1 MAIYQLGEHAPRL
14 GPGAWVAPTATVIG
28 RVELGAESSVWWG
41 SVIRADNDP
50 IVIGA
55 RCNIQDGSVLHT
67 DEGVPMRLGDG
78 VSVGH
83 QAMLHGCIVGDGA
96 LIGIQAVVLNG
107 ARIGRNC
114 LVGAGA
120 LVTEGKEFPDGAL
133 IVGSP
138 AKVVRMLTPEQI
150 EGIRHNER
158 DYVENALRYVAGLKP
173 LA

>member
-14 GPGAWVAPTATVIG
+14 GPGAWVAPTATLIG

-55 RCNIQDGSVLHT
+55 RCNIQDGAVLHT
-67 DEGVPMRLGDG
+67 DEGVPMRLGVG

-83 QAMLHGCIVGDGA
+83 QAMLHGCIVG
-96 LIGIQAVVLNG
+96 
-107 ARIGRNC
+107 
-114 LVGAGA
+114 
-120 LVTEGKEFPDGAL
+120 DGAL

-150 EGIRHNER
+150 EGIRSISKG
-158 DYVENALRYVAGLKP
+158 YVENARRYTAGLKQVG
-173 LA
+173 

>member
-1 MAIYQLGEHAPRL
+1 MAIYRLGERAPL
-14 GPGAWVAPTATVIG
+14 LAQGAWVAPSATLIG
-28 RVELGAESSVWWG
+28 RVELGAEASVWWG
-41 SVIRADNDP
+41 AVIRADNDP

-55 RCNIQDGSVLHT
+55 RCNIQDGAVLHT
-67 DEGVPMRLGDG
+67 DEGVPMRLGVG

-120 LVTEGKEFPDGAL
+120 LITEGKEFPDGAL

-150 EGIRHNER
+150 EGIRSISKG
-158 DYVENALRYVAGLKP
+158 YVENARRYTAGLKQVG
-173 LA
+173 

>member
-1 MAIYQLGEHAPRL
+1 PRL
-14 GPGAWVAPTATVIG
+14 GPGAGVAPTATVIG

-55 RCNIQDGSVLHT
+55 RCNIQDGAVLHT

-120 LVTEGKEFPDGAL
+120 LLTEGKEFPDGAL